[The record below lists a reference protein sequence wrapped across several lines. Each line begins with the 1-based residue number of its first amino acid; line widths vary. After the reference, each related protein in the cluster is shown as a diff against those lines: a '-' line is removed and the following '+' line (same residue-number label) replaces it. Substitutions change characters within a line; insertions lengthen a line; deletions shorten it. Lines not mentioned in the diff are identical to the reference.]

1 VPLRFGTAPAWALQF
16 HGSILLRPISMPRIS
31 NSMKTNFSRM
41 IKGPILALLVTGFFT
56 TPPHSLYAEA
66 GAGVIQTS
74 PGLRAPSLETLQIGL
89 EDMLERLNL
98 THTQREQVEQIMD
111 GEALQLQM
119 VRGNPNLSVARVF
132 AQEQAIRL
140 QTRRQIASM
149 LSPKQR
155 QKVTELMTRRAV
167 KLENRANDY

>member
-1 VPLRFGTAPAWALQF
+1 MA
-16 HGSILLRPISMPRIS
+16 
-31 NSMKTNFSRM
+31 
-41 IKGPILALLVTGFFT
+41 
-56 TPPHSLYAEA
+56 
-66 GAGVIQTS
+66 
-74 PGLRAPSLETLQIGL
+74 
-89 EDMLERLNL
+89 
-98 THTQREQVEQIMD
+98 

-119 VRGNPNLSVARVF
+119 AHGNPNLAVARVF

-140 QTRRQIASM
+140 QTRKQIASM

>member
-1 VPLRFGTAPAWALQF
+1 MPLRFGTAPAWAVRFHAVHFVTTNLHAKNLQLHEDQCFDDDQRPDSGPASHRHF
-16 HGSILLRPISMPRIS
+16 HRFRPQPAVQ
-31 NSMKTNFSRM
+31 K
-41 IKGPILALLVTGFFT
+41 
-56 TPPHSLYAEA
+56 
-66 GAGVIQTS
+66 
-74 PGLRAPSLETLQIGL
+74 RAPRDSSEHERSCSNPRNAAEGARGQL
-89 EDMLERLNL
+89 DRLNL
-98 THTQREQVEQIMD
+98 THAQREQVEQFMA

-119 VRGNPNLSVARVF
+119 AHGNPNLAVARVF

-140 QTRRQIASM
+140 QTRKQIASM